1 MTVIG
6 NHVRTVSNELLG
18 LKRRDF
24 LFIKI
29 YKNRGNYVV
38 FCMEI
43 FANLPKNLYKSAKFC
58 NFAAKL

>member
-29 YKNRGNYVV
+29 YKNRGNYVF

-43 FANLPKNLYKSAKFC
+43 FANLPKNL
-58 NFAAKL
+58 

>member
-29 YKNRGNYVV
+29 LLLSG
-38 FCMEI
+38 
-43 FANLPKNLYKSAKFC
+43 KSFMIV
-58 NFAAKL
+58 